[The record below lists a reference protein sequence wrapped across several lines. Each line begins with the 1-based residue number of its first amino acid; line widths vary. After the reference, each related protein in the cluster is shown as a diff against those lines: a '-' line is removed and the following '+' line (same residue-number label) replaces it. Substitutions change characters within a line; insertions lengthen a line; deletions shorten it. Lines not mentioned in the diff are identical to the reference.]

1 MASYADDT
9 GSIKDSDLSVLQIT
23 GTSDGVLNREAWE
36 RARTNLPADTLYVSI
51 EGGNH
56 GQFGSYGK
64 QKGDHDPA
72 IDEEEQLEKVV
83 LAIEDWITEM
93 NK

>member
-1 MASYADDT
+1 M
-9 GSIKDSDLSVLQIT
+9 QIT

-36 RARTNLPADTLYVSI
+36 SAKTNLPADTLYVSI

-64 QKGDHDPA
+64 QKGDNDPA
-72 IDEEEQLEKVV
+72 IDEEEQLQKVV
-83 LAIEDWITEM
+83 QAIENWIAEM
-93 NK
+93 NNKQ